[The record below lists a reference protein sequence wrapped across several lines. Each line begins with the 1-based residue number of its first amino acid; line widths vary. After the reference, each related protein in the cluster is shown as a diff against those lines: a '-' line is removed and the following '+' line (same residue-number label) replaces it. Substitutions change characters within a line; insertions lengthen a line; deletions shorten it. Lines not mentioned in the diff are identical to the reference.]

1 MINIVGDTIIKKFSK
16 PYYAARSEVNWDIS
30 KYGTNPEGTSICLEA
45 LKNKS
50 IKYHIFIFTEVNLHI
65 RVSTEKV
72 MEYQKN
78 TPNAL
83 TEKFGETV
91 VVTPLSLFEDVP
103 SDEEIDI
110 DVNQFK

>member
-16 PYYAARSEVNWDIS
+16 PYYAARREVNWDIS
-30 KYGTNPEGTSICLEA
+30 KYGTDPEGTSICLEA

-50 IKYHIFIFTEVNLHI
+50 IKYHIFIFTENNLHI
-65 RVSTEKV
+65 RISSKKV
-72 MEYQKN
+72 MEYLKT

-91 VVTPLSLFEDVP
+91 VVTPLSLFENVP
-103 SDEEIDI
+103 SGKDIDI